1 MSTQLST
8 ISTDHLAQQLQNGSS
23 LILLDVR
30 LLEDFEA
37 GHLPGAKSN
46 CVFEI
51 AFGDRLAA
59 LAPDKETAVCV
70 YGVGRN
76 SHESSMAAEKLCRAG
91 YAKVWDFRDG
101 FDGWKE
107 TNHSVE
113 GASPRTRVLPPRW
126 TGSREIDLV
135 ESRVQ
140 WIGRNLLNKHD
151 GSIGLRSGILRF
163 EGGQLAGGEFVFN
176 MRDLACADLRD
187 SSVCDILIAHLGSHD
202 FFDVDLYPEGRFVI
216 TKVEPTK
223 DPSDGA
229 PNLAIHGELT
239 LKGVTHPIGFA
250 AVSGLTADGKLAAQ
264 AMLSFDRTL
273 WNVLYG
279 SGKLFQNLGG
289 HLVNDLIEVQLRIV
303 TL

>member
-1 MSTQLST
+1 MSKQLSV
-8 ISTDHLAQQLQNGSS
+8 ISIDQLVQQLQDGSS
-23 LILLDVR
+23 PILLDVR

-59 LAPDKETAVCV
+59 LAPDKETPVCV
-70 YGVGRN
+70 YGAGRN

-101 FDGWKE
+101 FDAWKE
-107 TNHSVE
+107 KNHPVE
-113 GASPRTRVLPPRW
+113 GATPGTRVLPPQW
-126 TGSREIDLV
+126 TGSREIDLA

-140 WIGRNLLNKHD
+140 WIGRNLLNKHE
-151 GSIGLRSGILRF
+151 GSIGLKSGILRF
-163 EGGQLAGGEFVFN
+163 EDGRLACGEFVFN

-187 SSVCDILIAHLGSHD
+187 TPLHGVLIAHLGSHD
-202 FFDVDLYPEGRFVI
+202 FFDVDSHPEGRFVI

-223 DPSDGA
+223 NPSAGA

-239 LKGVTHPIGFA
+239 LKGVTHPVEFA
-250 AVSGLTADGKLAAQ
+250 AVSGLTAEGRLAAQ
-264 AMLSFDRTL
+264 AVISFDRTL

-279 SGKLFQNLGG
+279 SGKFFRNLGG
-289 HLVNDLIEVQLRIV
+289 HLVNDLVEIHLRIV
-303 TL
+303 TH